1 MRNITTPMIEP
12 KLKEVEIVASFSG
25 TISSGQFEN
34 EKPLFSLKEVWTD
47 VADWE
52 FVSHRQNVLEQM
64 CYEKFAAVERRSMVE
79 KIKQARQDLRFYP
92 IGNEFFPSVTSV
104 IGWDED
110 FYMDALELAQYAA
123 RGTILHKMVEV
134 YLKTG
139 KWPKPS
145 DLPEIY
151 PEMIILKKGNLQLS
165 VDDVDFP
172 GFFKKYPFEVIHQE
186 TTVYN
191 KEMRYAGR
199 QDIKG
204 KLDGKVT
211 IFDIKTG
218 SSIDK
223 KKCFKQTT
231 AYAHCSG
238 NEDVEQMCIIHLNNK
253 VQQGFS
259 APVIETDTNKYWH
272 LFLKDREN
280 FKTRFGV

>member
-191 KEMRYAGR
+191 K
-199 QDIKG
+199 
-204 KLDGKVT
+204 
-211 IFDIKTG
+211 
-218 SSIDK
+218 
-223 KKCFKQTT
+223 
-231 AYAHCSG
+231 
-238 NEDVEQMCIIHLNNK
+238 
-253 VQQGFS
+253 
-259 APVIETDTNKYWH
+259 
-272 LFLKDREN
+272 
-280 FKTRFGV
+280 